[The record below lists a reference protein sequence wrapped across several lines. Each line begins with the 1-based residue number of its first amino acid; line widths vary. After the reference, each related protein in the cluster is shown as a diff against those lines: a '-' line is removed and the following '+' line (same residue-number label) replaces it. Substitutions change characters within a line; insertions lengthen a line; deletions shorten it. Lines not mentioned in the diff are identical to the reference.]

1 MNKFIMMKAKKWSKW
16 VWVKAKNNPMYS
28 IPLVLIVAYFIW
40 KQFMANYT
48 GANVITASDV
58 TKYQPDAFGF
68 GIASTDTEAVNFFAQ
83 TTNDILRQ
91 LRVEWWQT
99 YKTNV
104 FTDITVLNTAEMVD
118 TKVNLDQFERAGV
131 YLFLGRFL
139 CPALTKFRHE
149 TEKDRFERMGEF
161 YMSEYNKEW
170 RTILEDGV
178 EYDETGDGTIQVS
191 EREPLHGFRRLTR

>member
-1 MNKFIMMKAKKWSKW
+1 
-16 VWVKAKNNPMYS
+16 
-28 IPLVLIVAYFIW
+28 
-40 KQFMANYT
+40 MANFT

-68 GIASTDTEAVNFFAQ
+68 GIASTDTEATNFFAQ

-91 LRVEWWQT
+91 LRIEWWSV

-104 FTDITVLNTAEMVD
+104 YTDITVLGTNEMD
-118 TKVNLDQFERAGV
+118 NTKVNLDQFERAGV

-139 CPALTKFRHE
+139 CPALTKFRPE
-149 TEKDRFERMGEF
+149 TEKDRFERMAEH

-170 RTILEDGV
+170 DSVLEDGV
-178 EYDETGDGTIQVS
+178 EYDSTGDGSIVKN
-191 EREPLHGFRRLTR
+191 EREPLHGTRRLIR

>member
-1 MNKFIMMKAKKWSKW
+1 MS
-16 VWVKAKNNPMYS
+16 
-28 IPLVLIVAYFIW
+28 
-40 KQFMANYT
+40 NYT
-48 GANVITASDV
+48 GANVIVAGDV

-68 GIASTDTEAVNFFAQ
+68 GIASTDTEATNFFAQ

-91 LRVEWWQT
+91 LRIEWWPV

-104 FTDITVLNTAEMVD
+104 YTDITVLGTNEMEN

-139 CPALTKFRHE
+139 CPALTKFRPE
-149 TEKDRFERMGEF
+149 TEKDRFERMAEH

-170 RTILEDGV
+170 DSVLEDGV
-178 EYDETGDGTIQVS
+178 EYDSTGDGSIVKN
-191 EREPLHGFRRLTR
+191 EREPLHGTRRLIR